1 MISYE
6 SDSYWL
12 RQNRRAMAMD
22 LGVIVEISS
31 RDDELLIR
39 GGVNRDLYWT
49 QRLQQN
55 QLLVCLRNPTEI
67 NLVSVLSH
75 LSLFPR
81 WRVPRVGSL
90 SSTVLSI
97 YRPVVG

>member
-1 MISYE
+1 
-6 SDSYWL
+6 
-12 RQNRRAMAMD
+12 MD

-49 QRLQQN
+49 QTSTKSTA
-55 QLLVCLRNPTEI
+55 CLSAESNRDKFSFRSFSS
-67 NLVSVLSH
+67 VSVSK
-75 LSLFPR
+75 R